1 MTTGDDFDAE
11 PYVFE
16 IAIGGDLHE
25 DGTRSGVLKR
35 NAICNA
41 LRLQDHI

>member
-1 MTTGDDFDAE
+1 MITEDGFDAE
-11 PYVFE
+11 PYVSE
-16 IAIGGDLHE
+16 IEIGGDLHE

-41 LRLQDHI
+41 LIKLNNI